1 MLDPQSRWAEYGE
14 KPDYAGP
21 LSYGGAYYTQDPAD
35 LRDADVAIVG
45 APTDDLV
52 SDRPGTRFAPRAIRA
67 ASCPP
72 GPNLETRVDALA
84 ELRVVDFGDA
94 PILPAAPARSHA
106 AIQETVGA
114 VLAAG
119 ALPIVIGGDHSIS
132 EPNVRACATAH
143 GPLGL
148 VHFDTHTDTG
158 AEVFGVELSHG
169 TIMRRLV
176 EDGHVDPLRYA
187 QIGLRGYWPG
197 DEEFSW
203 QAERGIT
210 SLFMHDVRDL
220 GIKEVIRRALE
231 AIGPGPAFLSVDI
244 DVLDPAFAP
253 GTGTPEPG
261 GMSTAELLWAVREVA
276 SGVELVG
283 ADVVEVI
290 PTGVGSADIT
300 ALAADRIVREILGG
314 IALRR
319 RRQPDEQTTKEER

>member
-1 MLDPQSRWAEYGE
+1 VLDPQQRWAEYGE

-21 LSYGGAYYTQDPAD
+21 LSYGGASYTQDPAD
-35 LRDADVAIVG
+35 LQDADVAIVG

-72 GPNLETRVDALA
+72 GPNLETEVDALA

-94 PILPAAPARSHA
+94 PILPASPARSHA

-119 ALPIVIGGDHSIS
+119 TLPIVIGGDHSIS

-197 DEEFSW
+197 EEEFSW

-231 AIGPGPAFLSVDI
+231 AIGGGPAFLSVDI

-261 GMSTAELLWAVREVA
+261 GMSTAELLWAAREVA

-319 RRQPDEQTTKEER
+319 RRRPDGQTIKEER